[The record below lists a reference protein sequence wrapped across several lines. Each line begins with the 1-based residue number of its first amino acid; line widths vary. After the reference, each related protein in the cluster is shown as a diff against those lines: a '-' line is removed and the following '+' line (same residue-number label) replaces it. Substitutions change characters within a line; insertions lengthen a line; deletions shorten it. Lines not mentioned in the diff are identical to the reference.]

1 MRAAGGRETCDR
13 RPECKRHRLRKWV
26 SAMVEAMTAY
36 KDATVGR
43 RWGERHP
50 FGAAAIFFCLWIVAV
65 VGLAGLLN
73 PVLTHALAGQP
84 AWLRV
89 ALEAESLIAV
99 AIPSVAC
106 TLMLGSFG
114 REVPG
119 ARQRQRGETRAG
131 EGVAPHRDANAGRPP
146 AVGRAFCRLAG
157 AFAGG
162 LLAGIAWFV
171 LAFGAL
177 LVAGLLSAGA
187 PAAVPALPLWI
198 AACFTN
204 AAFQEILVRGYAF
217 GALARGGGVAAATA
231 VTTLAF
237 VLFHPGAFACGPV
250 SVLQIAAASVLLTE
264 VRLVTHGLAAPIAMH
279 AAWNAL
285 GGIGFG
291 VVALAD
297 DYPRVFDTTI
307 GGPAC
312 VSGGAMGL
320 EGSVVTLL
328 ITCALCFAAAL
339 LRAALLNRGPHAW
352 KSQQR
357 RSGRFQGEF
366 AAK

>member
-1 MRAAGGRETCDR
+1 M
-13 RPECKRHRLRKWV
+13 K
-26 SAMVEAMTAY
+26 AMTAY
-36 KDATVGR
+36 KGATVGR

-65 VGLAGLLN
+65 VGLSAPLN
-73 PVLTHALAGQP
+73 PVLTHALEGQP
-84 AWLRV
+84 AWLRA

-119 ARQRQRGETRAG
+119 ARQRGEVRAG
-131 EGVAPHRDANAGRPP
+131 EGIAPHRDASAGRRP

-157 AFAGG
+157 VFAGG
-162 LLAGIAWFV
+162 LLAGIAWFA

-177 LVAGLLSAGA
+177 LAAGLLSAGA
-187 PAAVPALPLWI
+187 PAVVPALPLWI
-198 AACFTN
+198 AACFIN

-231 VTTLAF
+231 VTTLVF

-250 SVLQIAAASVLLTE
+250 AVLQIAAASVLLTE
-264 VRLVTHGLAAPIAMH
+264 VRLATRGLAAPIAMH

-307 GGPAC
+307 GGSAC

-320 EGSVVTLL
+320 EGSVVTLV

-339 LRAALLNRGPHAW
+339 FRVVLLNRGSHAR
-352 KSQQR
+352 KGQQR
-357 RSGRFQGEF
+357 RSGRFQGAF
-366 AAK
+366 AAKQGFAAWRRAAMRRKGLRAIVAIFMNPKGA